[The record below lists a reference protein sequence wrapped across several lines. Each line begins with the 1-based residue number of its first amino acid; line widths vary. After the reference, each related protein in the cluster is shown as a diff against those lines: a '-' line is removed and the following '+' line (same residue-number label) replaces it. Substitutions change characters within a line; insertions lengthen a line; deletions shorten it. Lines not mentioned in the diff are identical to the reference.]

1 MCRIGSAVASRID
14 SNQPCAVLQGMAMAP
29 QPAASSPRMP
39 RSRAGSGS
47 APPASLAAVRGGTRG
62 SDQSTVGICVL
73 VLRRRGQQGQPHHEL
88 RAGQRPHAA
97 QHAQY
102 LVDHHRTPSLPGCSV
117 PDQGSRMKLALA
129 VARDI
134 IARMSGSS
142 CPRSAV
148 SASIGQKNS
157 CGCATWLRAKPS

>member
-1 MCRIGSAVASRID
+1 
-14 SNQPCAVLQGMAMAP
+14 
-29 QPAASSPRMP
+29 MP

-47 APPASLAAVRGGTRG
+47 APPASFAAVRGGTLG
-62 SDQSTVGICVL
+62 SDQSTVGICSWSCS
-73 VLRRRGQQGQPHHEL
+73 
-88 RAGQRPHAA
+88 AGVSKVSRTMNCALASGPMPP
-97 QHAQY
+97 
-102 LVDHHRTPSLPGCSV
+102 RTPSTFSTTAAPHSSNGRSV

-129 VARDI
+129 EARDI

-142 CPRSAV
+142 SPRSAV